1 MLAIVLWDLQMAN
14 MNQGGQLQVAML
26 QQQYVCLILSCLVS
40 IYLSKKILGCMTMID
55 CQFGMHEEG
64 KRNGPM
70 FQHEGNEDCSEL

>member
-1 MLAIVLWDLQMAN
+1 MLAINSVVGFAD

-55 CQFGMHEEG
+55 CLDLYLVKVRCPYDSALAGLVFPH
-64 KRNGPM
+64 
-70 FQHEGNEDCSEL
+70 

>member
-1 MLAIVLWDLQMAN
+1 
-14 MNQGGQLQVAML
+14 
-26 QQQYVCLILSCLVS
+26 
-40 IYLSKKILGCMTMID
+40 MID

>member
-1 MLAIVLWDLQMAN
+1 MLAINSVVGFAD

-55 CQFGMHEEG
+55 CLDLYLV
-64 KRNGPM
+64 KV
-70 FQHEGNEDCSEL
+70 